1 MILKNSLYTIKS
13 AKVFGAEASYD
24 IELNAGHFIY
34 QAHFPG
40 EPITPGVCIVQI
52 AMELLE
58 EVVGKR
64 LQLAKVK
71 NVKFLS
77 VVTPTQSTAVT
88 FQLVKIVENE
98 AEGTVKAQAVVTSE
112 GEVKAKLS
120 FICTCSQK

>member
-13 AKVFGAEASYD
+13 AKVFGGEASYE
-24 IELNAGHFIY
+24 IELNASHFIY

-52 AMELLE
+52 AVELLE

-88 FQLVKIVENE
+88 LQLVKIAENE
-98 AEGTVKAQAVVTSE
+98 TEGTVKTQAVVTSE
-112 GEVKAKLS
+112 DEVKAKLS